1 MRGTYGEAMHETGDM
16 EKSSLRKKG
25 RNIAITGKG
34 GSGKTALTAIMTG
47 LLARTGDFKILA
59 IDADS
64 AVGLPYALGAKIGK
78 TVAEIRR
85 QIIENPEARAEIRD
99 KNIRLVIADIL
110 QSGNGFQLLVMGR
123 PEGPGCYCSVNDLLR
138 YGIDSLSHQ
147 FDITLIDCEAGP
159 EQVNRRVVQGV
170 DVLVIVTDASIR
182 GIQAAGAIR
191 EVVQRDEAMRS
202 TQTGLIINR
211 SKGGD
216 ELITERAKQWGLEIL
231 GCIPEDE
238 NITKYDSVG
247 KPIIDL
253 PRTSPS
259 VVAVEE
265 ILKSMV
271 P

>member
-47 LLARTGDFKILA
+47 LLARTGDLKILA

-64 AVGLPYALGAKIGK
+64 AVGLPYALGTKIGQ

-85 QIIENPEARAEIRD
+85 QIIENPEARAEIGNR
-99 KNIRLVIADIL
+99 NIRLVIADIL

-182 GIQAAGAIR
+182 WIQVAGAIR
-191 EVVQRDEAMRS
+191 EVVQRDEAMRLA
-202 TQTGLIINR
+202 QAGLVINR
-211 SKGGD
+211 LKGGN
-216 ELITERAKQWGLEIL
+216 ELITERAKEWGLEIL
-231 GCIPEDE
+231 GCVPEDE
-238 NITKYDSVG
+238 NITEYDAVG

-253 PRTSPS
+253 PDTSPS
-259 VVAVEE
+259 VIALKEIVER
-265 ILKSMV
+265 IAR
-271 P
+271 

>member
-47 LLARTGDFKILA
+47 LLARTGDLKILA

-64 AVGLPYALGAKIGK
+64 AVGLPYALGTKIGQ

-99 KNIRLVIADIL
+99 RNIRLVIADIL

-182 GIQAAGAIR
+182 GIQVAGAIR
-191 EVVQRDEAMRS
+191 EVIQRDEAMRLA
-202 TQTGLIINR
+202 QAGLVINR
-211 SKGGD
+211 LKGGN
-216 ELITERAKQWGLEIL
+216 ELITERAKEWGLEIL
-231 GCIPEDE
+231 GCVPEDE
-238 NITKYDSVG
+238 NITEYDAVG

-253 PRTSPS
+253 PDTSPS
-259 VVAVEE
+259 VIAVEE
-265 ILKSMV
+265 ILKRV
-271 P
+271 VQ